1 MAGNNRDVFGI
12 DSRIGGAWSLD
23 GAVVEI
29 EDGDRL
35 VVTQVTIGYTRS
47 SQKFSPLNQPFKY
60 LAIGDAD
67 GTLSLGFVIGP
78 HAAIKTFLK
87 RYSNPCRLK
96 ENTVTIKPT
105 GLRYSE
111 FGGDCKSKYAEISFT
126 CTGVLINSLS
136 ISVSQAGGGA
146 LTMINGGLT
155 MSFIS
160 LKVGPD
166 EVGNAGA
173 NAGAGA
179 VERV

>member
-35 VVTQVTIGYTRS
+35 VVTSVQITYRRS
-47 SQKFSPLNQPFKY
+47 SQKFSPLNQPHKY
-60 LAIGDAD
+60 LAIGEAD
-67 GTLSLGFVIGP
+67 GGLELGLIIGP
-78 HAAIKTFLK
+78 HAAIKGFLS
-87 RYSNPCRLK
+87 RYSDPCRLK
-96 ENTVTIKPT
+96 ENTVIIKPT
-105 GLRYSE
+105 GLRYSAM
-111 FGGDCKSKYAEISFT
+111 GGDCKSKFAEITFT
-126 CTGVLINSLS
+126 CTGVLINSLT
-136 ISVSQAGGGA
+136 ISVRQTGGSLTTINAGI
-146 LTMINGGLT
+146 TMG
-155 MSFIS
+155 FIA

-179 VERV
+179 VEAA